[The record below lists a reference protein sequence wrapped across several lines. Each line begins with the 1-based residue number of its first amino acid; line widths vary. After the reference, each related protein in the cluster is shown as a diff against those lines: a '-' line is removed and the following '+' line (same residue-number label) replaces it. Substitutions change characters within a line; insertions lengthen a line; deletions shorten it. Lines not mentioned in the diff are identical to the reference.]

1 MLLTSRNDDIIQNN
15 SPTNKQIMQDL
26 FFEKKILVQICTQW
40 ITCVIIIP
48 GRFFPSGKE
57 HPPTSVVGDIYIYIG
72 REDGVKIKYYPR
84 GYRKLQISPLG
95 YLDESNKDKDIYD
108 AVT

>member
-1 MLLTSRNDDIIQNN
+1 MHTMNYVCHNPPRKIFSPVVKSTPQLQLLGIY
-15 SPTNKQIMQDL
+15 
-26 FFEKKILVQICTQW
+26 
-40 ITCVIIIP
+40 
-48 GRFFPSGKE
+48 
-57 HPPTSVVGDIYIYIG
+57 IYIYIG